1 MIARQIYQVMR
12 DLEQT
17 RGGRRRNTITGTQ
30 AVGHSNAKV
39 NPQVS
44 KNVSTKEKK

>member
-1 MIARQIYQVMR
+1 MIVRQIYQVMR
-12 DLEQT
+12 DIEQ
-17 RGGRRRNTITGTQ
+17 RRNTITGTQ

-44 KNVSTKEKK
+44 KNLSTKEKKK